1 LCPASSPTPTADPRG
16 TGVNLASSTPTAD
29 PRGTGVNLASSTPT
43 ADPRGTGVNLASP
56 TPTADPRGTPT
67 PNSTPTTLLLTMAGS
82 LGDFTPT
89 VLDSIKSSL
98 ATAAGISASL
108 VSVEVQSG
116 TRRRSVV
123 LKATMPSGAA
133 TSVMAQIQSG
143 TLKQLGGLTVE
154 GVAVGTVSTSAPVST
169 TQPQTTDPALPI
181 ASPTA
186 DPRGTPFPTTEAPS
200 TYDWVV
206 GSWGDCVAS
215 SCPSFYGFQT
225 RTVYCQKFISG
236 VGIVQLSKQ
245 QNDPLCVQARPG
257 TLQRCM
263 TSCVDTTSP
272 PTVMLT
278 SPPTAIP
285 TTCED
290 TDVQCPLFAAASKC
304 ADDWAYMS
312 TACRSTC
319 GLCPGQ
325 TRYPTN
331 SPTMYPTPSPTTPS
345 PSFEAISWQTSSP
358 ASRSCKMT
366 LCFQGSRSAVAPR
379 QRSIISTVQLNVA
392 RFAITAMHLRGGR
405 ASATVA

>member
-1 LCPASSPTPTADPRG
+1 
-16 TGVNLASSTPTAD
+16 
-29 PRGTGVNLASSTPT
+29 
-43 ADPRGTGVNLASP
+43 
-56 TPTADPRGTPT
+56 
-67 PNSTPTTLLLTMAGS
+67 MAGS

-89 VLDSIKSSL
+89 VLNSIKSSL

-108 VSVEVQSG
+108 VSVEAQSG

-143 TLKQLGGLTVE
+143 TLKQLGGVTVE
-154 GVAVGTVSTSAPVST
+154 GVAVGTVSTSAPV
-169 TQPQTTDPALPI
+169 LPI
-181 ASPTA
+181 ALPTA
-186 DPRGTPFPTTEAPS
+186 DPRSAPFPTTEAPS

-225 RTVYCQKFISG
+225 RTVYCQKFVSG
-236 VGIVQLSKQ
+236 VGIVQLSQ

-278 SPPTAIP
+278 SPPTVIP

-325 TRYPTN
+325 TRHPTN

-358 ASRSCKMT
+358 VSQSCKIT

-392 RFAITAMHLRGGR
+392 RFASLQFTCAAGG